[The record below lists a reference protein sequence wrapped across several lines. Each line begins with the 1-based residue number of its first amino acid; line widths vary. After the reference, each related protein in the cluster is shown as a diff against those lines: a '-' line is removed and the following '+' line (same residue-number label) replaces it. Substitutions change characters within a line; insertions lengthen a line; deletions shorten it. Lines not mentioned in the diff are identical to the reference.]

1 VGDRSESDALYP
13 ALSGEWEVLVTRNE
27 DHPSK

>member
-1 VGDRSESDALYP
+1 LKTDP

-27 DHPSK
+27 DRPSK